1 MTGTGTAIAEGIIA
15 FAATNID
22 DIIILLLLLS
32 QVGENFR
39 RRNIFIG
46 QYLGFAILVAAS
58 LPGYFGGLVVKQE
71 WIGLLGLL
79 PIAIGIKQLIDRE
92 KDDTQVQS
100 VSNDFQQNLPSNSL
114 IAFIFSIFNPKT
126 YQVAAITIA
135 NGGDNISIY
144 IPLFAGQNL
153 NDLLVILGVFF
164 IMVGVWCGI
173 AYSLT
178 LHPNIAYLLSRYGKP
193 IVPFVLIGLG
203 LFIMYER
210 GTFELLRSAFN

>member
-1 MTGTGTAIAEGIIA
+1 MTSIGTAITEGIIA

-22 DIIILLLLLS
+22 DIIILLLLFS
-32 QVGENFR
+32 QLGENFR
-39 RRNIFIG
+39 RRNIIIG
-46 QYLGFAILVAAS
+46 QYLGFAILLAAS
-58 LPGYFGGLVVKQE
+58 LPGYFGGLVVQKE

-79 PIAIGIKQLIDRE
+79 PIAIGIKQLIDRN
-92 KDDTQVQS
+92 KDDAQVQT

-126 YQVAAITIA
+126 YQVAAITVA

-153 NDLLVILGVFF
+153 NDLLIILGVFF

-178 LHPNIAYLLSRYGKP
+178 LHRDIAYLLSRYGKS

-210 GTFELLRSAFN
+210 GTFELLR

>member
-1 MTGTGTAIAEGIIA
+1 MTNTGTAITEGIIA

-22 DIIILLLLLS
+22 DIIILLLLFS
-32 QVGENFR
+32 QLNENFR
-39 RRNIFIG
+39 RRNIIIG
-46 QYLGFAILVAAS
+46 QYLGFLIIVAAS
-58 LPGYFGGLVVKQE
+58 LPGYFGGLVVQKE

-79 PIAIGIKQLIDRE
+79 PIAIGIKQLIDRD
-92 KDDTQVQS
+92 KDTAQVQT

-114 IAFIFSIFNPKT
+114 TAFIFSILNPKT
-126 YQVAAITIA
+126 YQVAAITVA

-144 IPLFAGQNL
+144 IPLFAGQNVIS
-153 NDLLVILGVFF
+153 LLIILGVFF

-173 AYSLT
+173 AYLLT
-178 LHPNIAYLLSRYGKP
+178 LHPKIAYVLSRYGKP

-210 GTFELLRSAFN
+210 GTFELLQTAFN